1 MLEKKQ
7 GRRSAEAAVQTKC
20 LILKVAANMFC
31 ELGYERV
38 SLRNISEKAG
48 VSHSL
53 IRHHFGSKEKI
64 WQAVT
69 DSLDEFMKSYMAE
82 LIDEMPKDMPSDQ
95 KIYLFMVRM
104 LAFALLNPQPVQ
116 MIADAIR
123 QDDEALL
130 QYFLRSKDEFEA
142 IFAGLFSDYNVA
154 FPGSQVEAWESK
166 WQMLVFAHGAL
177 SLAPMMQETWPE
189 DANNSGKLLINHWG
203 LFNTI
208 MANQFNISKA
218 DRLKPNTLE
227 DIVIDMCC
235 PLNELSAKG

>member
-69 DSLDEFMKSYMAE
+69 DNLDEFMKSYMAE
-82 LIDEMPKDMPSDQ
+82 LINEMPQEMPSNQ
-95 KIYLFMVRM
+95 KIYLFTVRM

-130 QYFLRSKDEFEA
+130 QYFLSSKDEFEA
-142 IFAGLFSDYNVA
+142 IFSGLFKEYNVE
-154 FPGSQVEAWESK
+154 FPGSQVETWESK

-189 DANNSGKLLINHWG
+189 DANNRDKLLINHWG
-203 LFNTI
+203 LFNNI
-208 MANQFNISKA
+208 MATQFNISKA
-218 DRLKPNTLE
+218 DRLNPNTLE
-227 DIVIDMCC
+227 EMVIDMCC
-235 PLNELSAKG
+235 SLDECSA